1 MTTVALNNLWTYI
14 ESLNLSARNRKWLA
28 DKLTASATKENMVDN
43 TLSALTEEDIHARI
57 SKAEDDI
64 KAGRT
69 MSAEVAHSKIEEK
82 YPWLCNTS
90 I

>member
-28 DKLTASATKENMVDN
+28 DKLTESATKEKAVNSA
-43 TLSALTEEDIHARI
+43 LSVLTEEDIHARI
-57 SKAEDDI
+57 SQAEDDI

-82 YPWLCNTS
+82 YPWLCN
-90 I
+90 

>member
-28 DKLTASATKENMVDN
+28 DKLTESAAKEKAAVS
-43 TLSALTEEDIHARI
+43 TLSAQTEEDIHTRI

-64 KAGRT
+64 KVGRT
-69 MSAEVAHSKIEEK
+69 MSAEATHSKIEEK
-82 YPWLCNTS
+82 YP
-90 I
+90 